1 VQVAAEGDL
10 IGVKIPVKMGA
21 KEEVDAALGS
31 GLAMLLKNGQAG
43 KLKFETVLPETL
55 PAPIHKGQ
63 EIGQVRVL
71 LGEEIVAQLPAV
83 AASDVRLP
91 GMLEGFTRLLE
102 NWR

>member
-1 VQVAAEGDL
+1 ME
-10 IGVKIPVKMGA
+10 
-21 KEEVDAALGS
+21 
-31 GLAMLLKNGQAG
+31 LKY
-43 KLKFETVLPETL
+43 ETNLPEVL
-55 PAPIHKGQ
+55 QAPIRKGQ

-91 GMLEGFTRLLE
+91 GMLEGFSRLLE